1 MGNLEKYNEIFVDV
15 FSVDESELNELFTR
29 DMVRSW
35 DSIHQL
41 NLVSYIEE
49 VFDVMF
55 GTDDALSLTSYLMGL
70 EILSLKYN
78 ISF

>member
-1 MGNLEKYNEIFVDV
+1 MGNLEKYNEIFADV
-15 FSVDESELNELFTR
+15 FSVNESVLNEQFTR
-29 DMVRSW
+29 ETVNGW

-55 GTDDALSLTSYLMGL
+55 DTDDALALISYLNGK
-70 EILSLKYN
+70 EILSSKYN

>member
-15 FSVDESELNELFTR
+15 FSVNESELNDLFIRET
-29 DMVRSW
+29 VNSW

-55 GTDDALSLTSYLMGL
+55 DTDDALALTSYLSGV
-70 EILSLKYN
+70 EILSSKYN

>member
-1 MGNLEKYNEIFVDV
+1 MGNLEKYNEIFADV
-15 FSVDESELNELFTR
+15 FSVNESVLNEQFTR
-29 DMVRSW
+29 ETVNGW

-49 VFDVMF
+49 VFFFIFD
-55 GTDDALSLTSYLMGL
+55 TDDALALISYLNGK
-70 EILSLKYN
+70 EILSSKYN